1 MLNQEALK
9 DLSAAAGTYQRAAAC
24 AQRVWGK
31 ESAKY
36 LVMLRAGTHTGL
48 VSSHTGLVSSME
60 GLLSSLRSQR
70 MPREISSAAP
80 S

>member
-48 VSSHTGLVSSME
+48 V
-60 GLLSSLRSQR
+60 RSIQVQL
-70 MPREISSAAP
+70 AA
-80 S
+80 